1 MASSEPAPV
10 TTAKGPLLRLQA
22 LLRRA
27 GDAAVRYS
35 IRLSP
40 SEAQRTLG
48 VTFVAGAACGILAVM
63 FHTAIL
69 AADRRLI
76 SAAQSASGWSW
87 IPWTLAVPTLG
98 GLIAG
103 LALSFAFPAAR
114 GSGIPQVKAAYAVQT
129 ERVRLRDGAAK
140 FVITALQVGAGAS
153 LGREGPTVHMCAAL
167 SCAIGRWFAL
177 APRSVRRLLPEYELV
192 CVESAKK
199 ALALL
204 DAGRPFDLI
213 VSDVMM
219 PEMSG
224 IDFYEELCARYP
236 DEARRVVFVTGGA
249 LGHHVGSFL
258 GSVPNMRLEKPFA
271 AADLRR
277 VIEQALV

>member
-1 MASSEPAPV
+1 MPSVPRLGQLAARSPR
-10 TTAKGPLLRLQA
+10 LRLPSAKRLAREQRRILMVDDEPM
-22 LLRRA
+22 LL
-27 GDAAVRYS
+27 
-35 IRLSP
+35 
-40 SEAQRTLG
+40 
-48 VTFVAGAACGILAVM
+48 
-63 FHTAIL
+63 
-69 AADRRLI
+69 
-76 SAAQSASGWSW
+76 
-87 IPWTLAVPTLG
+87 
-98 GLIAG
+98 
-103 LALSFAFPAAR
+103 
-114 GSGIPQVKAAYAVQT
+114 
-129 ERVRLRDGAAK
+129 
-140 FVITALQVGAGAS
+140 
-153 LGREGPTVHMCAAL
+153 
-167 SCAIGRWFAL
+167 
-177 APRSVRRLLPEYELV
+177 RSVRRLLPEYELV

-277 VIEQALV
+277 VIELALV